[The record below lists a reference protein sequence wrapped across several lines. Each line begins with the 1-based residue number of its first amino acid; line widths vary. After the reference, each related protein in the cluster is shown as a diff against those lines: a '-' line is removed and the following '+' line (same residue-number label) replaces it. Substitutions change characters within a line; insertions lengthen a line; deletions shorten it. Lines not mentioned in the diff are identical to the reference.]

1 MKLENLAGA
10 AKIFLAHGLFM
21 TPLSPRL
28 GGGWVGILSGGTIR
42 GIVFATLYALLLY
55 ALSSWS
61 LFKWAISAL
70 VFLLYSLLLE
80 MILSRRANR

>member
-1 MKLENLAGA
+1 
-10 AKIFLAHGLFM
+10 
-21 TPLSPRL
+21 
-28 GGGWVGILSGGTIR
+28 
-42 GIVFATLYALLLY
+42 VFAALYALLLY